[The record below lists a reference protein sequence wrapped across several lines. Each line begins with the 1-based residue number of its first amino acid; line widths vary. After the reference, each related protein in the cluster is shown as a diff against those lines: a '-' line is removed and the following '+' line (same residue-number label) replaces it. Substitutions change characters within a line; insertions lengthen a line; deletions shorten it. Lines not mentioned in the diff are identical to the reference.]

1 MRRGKKSDGFIN
13 GGLDCVVP
21 ILRRV
26 VLFLACLAEEWNA
39 KERQAW
45 HDQHEDD

>member
-1 MRRGKKSDGFIN
+1 MALLMVVWIASCLFC
-13 GGLDCVVP
+13 GGLFF
-21 ILRRV
+21 
-26 VLFLACLAEEWNA
+26 FLACLAEEWNA